1 MIKHEYFGMTYI
13 IENEDNLLGL
23 HHDTLL
29 RILIIFELSFFII
42 FS

>member
-23 HHDTLL
+23 HRDTLL
-29 RILIIFELSFFII
+29 RILTIFELSFFII